1 MSMRVFVGFQRFSLK
16 YCSGGE
22 DKQPFLGSDMVR
34 TSDGSWRLKTYAE
47 QKRDAERNAEASLV
61 FLTGAHPNEKE
72 DHSYR
77 SATVG
82 SMPTAR
88 IAGIRQASKAMAARR
103 IATDTKVSGS
113 VGLTP

>member
-16 YCSGGE
+16 YCSGERISSHSLAPICPHFRRKLEIENVCGTKKRCRAQRRSE
-22 DKQPFLGSDMVR
+22 LGIPNR
-34 TSDGSWRLKTYAE
+34 A
-47 QKRDAERNAEASLV
+47 N
-61 FLTGAHPNEKE
+61 PNEKE

-88 IAGIRQASKAMAARR
+88 IAGMRQASKAMAARR

-113 VGLTP
+113 VGLT